1 MYTGHIA
8 IALAARGVRRDLP
21 LWVFVLASQG
31 CDWVE
36 VLVHPITPRSQPD
49 VYSHAYPFVLVAAAL
64 AAALVWVW
72 KRSTAAAL
80 SVLAVYLSHPLADI
94 VTGIK
99 PLWLGG
105 DHVGFGLIQQPGP
118 DFLTQAALCIVG
130 FAIYW
135 RSIPEARRRSVWSA
149 APLVFLL
156 GLQGAGDFRMG
167 HYRRLRR
174 ERMLN
179 APAPVSE
186 WHQRGR
192 RWNDEF
198 RV

>member
-8 IALAARGVRRDLP
+8 IALGARGVRRDLP
-21 LWVFVLASQG
+21 LWILVLASQG

-36 VLVHPITPRSQPD
+36 VLTHSVTPRTRPD
-49 VYSHAYPFVLVAAAL
+49 LYSHAYPFVLLAAGL
-64 AAALVWVW
+64 LAALVWAW

-80 SVLAVYLSHPLADI
+80 SVLAVYLSHPVADI
-94 VTGIK
+94 LTGIK

-105 DHVGFGLIQQPGP
+105 DSVGLGLIQVPAA
-118 DFLTQAALCIVG
+118 DFTTQAVLCVVG

-135 RSIPEARRRSVWSA
+135 RSIPTPRQRSLAAA

-156 GLQGAGDFRMG
+156 LLQGAGDFRMG
-167 HYRRLRR
+167 RFRRLRR
-174 ERMLN
+174 QRMLN

-186 WHQRGR
+186 WREHRK